1 MARNNPELDI
11 DCLLKALD
19 NENNQD
25 IIHLNKQKIQSMK
38 NDILQK
44 LQLTREELKTIHK
57 KLKHYRYVTDLIDL
71 KEGTYI
77 RWIKLTNPDNI
88 YLTNGGIVIHTKITE
103 NGVQVVCK
111 NNYNRIFQ
119 IKFDE
124 CLIFQKLTN
133 QELVILDVMEHLEKN
148 K

>member
-1 MARNNPELDI
+1 MDESNGSYIND
-11 DCLLKALD
+11 LLKALD

-25 IIHLNKQKIQSMK
+25 IIHLNKQKIQTIK

-44 LQLTREELKTIHK
+44 LQLSRDKLKNFHK
-57 KLKHYRYVTDLIDL
+57 KLKQYRYVTDLVDL
-71 KEGTYI
+71 KEGTFI
-77 RWIKLTNPDNI
+77 RWIKLTSPDNI
-88 YLTNGGIVIHTKITE
+88 YLTNGGIIVNTKIT
-103 NGVQVVCK
+103 NKGINIVCK

-133 QELVILDVMEHLEKN
+133 QELVILDVMEHLEKDR
-148 K
+148 